1 MGCNTRTPMD
11 GLQPRK
17 GKAVSPF
24 FRAGDSLLRLADVR
38 EVDVTHLSDYRV
50 SVRLADE
57 RVFDLEGPDAIEL
70 VMLAKPSA
78 LEGRRLRWVR
88 HAWAVHNLVGHPGMQ
103 VLAWLGK
110 AKLGLRLHDATTPK
124 PSVQGRGPSV

>member
-1 MGCNTRTPMD
+1 MTE
-11 GLQPRK
+11 
-17 GKAVSPF
+17 F
-24 FRAGDSLLRLADVR
+24 FRAGNSLLRLADVR
-38 EVDVTHLSDYRV
+38 EVNVTHLSDYRV

-57 RVFDLEGPDAIEL
+57 RVFDLAGPDAIEL
-70 VMLAKPSA
+70 VMLVKPSA

-110 AKLGLRLHDATTPK
+110 TKLGLRLHDVTTPR
-124 PSVQGRGPSV
+124 PSVQVPRPPV